1 MMGLQ
6 NTSWPFRDSMLPE
19 ESILRQES
27 HPERTTQ
34 AVPFVLPYDV
44 DLAIEDQVEIILSR
58 LFGVTVDSVRI
69 SFDLDSPVLIVRDVQ
84 TRIRNRLVVGCNWAV

>member
-1 MMGLQ
+1 
-6 NTSWPFRDSMLPE
+6 MLPKQA
-19 ESILRQES
+19 ILRQES

-69 SFDLDSPVLIVRDVQ
+69 SFDLDSPVLIVQDQYPVWGL
-84 TRIRNRLVVGCNWAV
+84 IRLVCCQRRRSFHYSTANTVNT